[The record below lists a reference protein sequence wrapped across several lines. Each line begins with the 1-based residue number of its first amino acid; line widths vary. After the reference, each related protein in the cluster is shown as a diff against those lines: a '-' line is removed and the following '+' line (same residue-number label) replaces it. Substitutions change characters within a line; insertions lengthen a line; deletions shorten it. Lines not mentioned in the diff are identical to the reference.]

1 MEEEE
6 KEKRYI
12 VIVGASLGGA
22 FFLVLVIVCGK
33 RYCQQHQR
41 ANRLHALNGM
51 PSEVSF
57 TRTERYEMANP
68 KPKEDIICY
77 EEIGICNAATTY
89 EELAISKESVH
100 YEKLASSNAAAEY
113 EEMGILN
120 NTTGHQQ
127 EMSTFS
133 APVLYDEIGASK
145 KAEQN

>member
-1 MEEEE
+1 
-6 KEKRYI
+6 
-12 VIVGASLGGA
+12 
-22 FFLVLVIVCGK
+22 
-33 RYCQQHQR
+33 
-41 ANRLHALNGM
+41 
-51 PSEVSF
+51 
-57 TRTERYEMANP
+57 MANP

-89 EELAISKESVH
+89 EELAITKESVH

-145 KAEQN
+145 KAEQNWIDQALKKAFVGRFRSIEKAGSWSFSKW